1 MHPHLIINAVAYIKE
16 LPVPSLEL
24 VSHDLCPYVQRA
36 VIALTEKGIEFRRT
50 YVDLAAKPDWFLR
63 ISPLGKVPLLKVGDD
78 VIFESAVILEYL
90 EETQPRPLYPADP
103 LARARQR
110 AFIEFG
116 SAILS
121 DIWGLEI
128 APNRDVL
135 DARVEALAQ
144 KFARIED
151 ELGRGPWFA
160 GEAFGL
166 VDAVFA
172 PVLRYFD
179 SFDAIF
185 DHGILAHKPKIAAWR
200 AALAARP
207 SVRGAV
213 SADYRDRLD
222 RFIRGQNSALA
233 ALMTSEAA

>member
-1 MHPHLIINAVAYIKE
+1 
-16 LPVPSLEL
+16 
-24 VSHDLCPYVQRA
+24 
-36 VIALTEKGIEFRRT
+36 
-50 YVDLAAKPDWFLR
+50 LR
-63 ISPLGKVPLLKVGDD
+63 MPRDD
-78 VIFESAVILEYL
+78 
-90 EETQPRPLYPADP
+90 T

-200 AALAARP
+200 GPRGARAARWGAGLAAR
-207 SVRGAV
+207 SGGRGAV
-213 SADYRDRLD
+213 SADYRARLD
-222 RFIRGQNSALA
+222 RFTRGKNGALG
-233 ALMTSEAA
+233 ALMTSRAGGAGLLSLSSSLSWVLPPICLSLENPACTSSSPAGFCA

>member
-1 MHPHLIINAVAYIKE
+1 MQLHISRSCQCHHSSSSVTTCVRTSSARLLRSPRRGSNFAAPTLISR
-16 LPVPSLEL
+16 PSRIG
-24 VSHDLCPYVQRA
+24 SC
-36 VIALTEKGIEFRRT
+36 EFRR
-50 YVDLAAKPDWFLR
+50 
-63 ISPLGKVPLLKVGDD
+63 SGKVPLLKVGDD

-222 RFIRGQNSALA
+222 RFIRGQNGALA
-233 ALMTSEAA
+233 ALMTSKAA